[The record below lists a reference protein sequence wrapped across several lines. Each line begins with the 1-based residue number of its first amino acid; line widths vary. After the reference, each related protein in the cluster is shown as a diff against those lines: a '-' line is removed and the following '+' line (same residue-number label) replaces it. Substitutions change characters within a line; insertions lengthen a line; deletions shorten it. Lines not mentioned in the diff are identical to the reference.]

1 MLELTCNLSAKVPS
15 CHLQNH
21 WSWADFSRGW
31 LLRGVLEG
39 VTGIEW
45 EVAVADLWGGIQLE
59 ERIPSLSEA
68 FG

>member
-1 MLELTCNLSAKVPS
+1 MVSGSELPKSA
-15 CHLQNH
+15 
-21 WSWADFSRGW
+21 FSRGW

-59 ERIPSLSEA
+59 ERIPSLL
-68 FG
+68 